1 MDAAGTLAI
10 CAIAAYIDEI
20 GNDNKKV
27 YEKSR
32 ILEIFFKYRF
42 ALKTVILVLALFLI
56 FELAYEFTGLKFDSI
71 YERIYS
77 VIGLTT
83 S

>member
-1 MDAAGTLAI
+1 LDAAGTLAI